1 MLFRFFYVQIDLVI
15 TIEDESIE
23 DFIPAGTEEGLRE
36 LLLACLQKEPGKVS
50 VVWYNSGFLCNV
62 EPKISSSILTE
73 KRVPAS
79 ILLESP
85 WFDRHGIHDVSDAVA
100 IMHRYFEETT
110 NQEREA

>member
-50 VVWYNSGFLCNV
+50 VV
-62 EPKISSSILTE
+62 
-73 KRVPAS
+73 
-79 ILLESP
+79 
-85 WFDRHGIHDVSDAVA
+85 
-100 IMHRYFEETT
+100 
-110 NQEREA
+110 